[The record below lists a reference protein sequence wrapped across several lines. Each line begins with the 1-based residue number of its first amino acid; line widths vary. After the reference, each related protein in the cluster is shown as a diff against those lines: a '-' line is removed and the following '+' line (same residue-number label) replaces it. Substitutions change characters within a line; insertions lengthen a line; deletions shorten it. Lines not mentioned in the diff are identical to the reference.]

1 MCVPSIQALTATYGT
16 VFQFGTI
23 ADTICK
29 FQPHAILFSH
39 HFARSILIIWY
50 LAVDIASGSSTDYA
64 YMGEGVVY
72 AYALELRDTGVYGN
86 FYSERHFPMVAL
98 IIY

>member
-1 MCVPSIQALTATYGT
+1 
-16 VFQFGTI
+16 
-23 ADTICK
+23 
-29 FQPHAILFSH
+29 
-39 HFARSILIIWY
+39 

>member
-1 MCVPSIQALTATYGT
+1 M
-16 VFQFGTI
+16 QF
-23 ADTICK
+23 
-29 FQPHAILFSH
+29 S
-39 HFARSILIIWY
+39 FARSILIIWY

-86 FYSERHFPMVAL
+86 LNSANVTFQLWP
-98 IIY
+98 